1 MKIGEMSY
9 DDVSNSE
16 VRFLVT
22 RAERNRK
29 IIEAMEAETALALVS
44 RKAARDL
51 LIKDGIYTK
60 KGKLRAE
67 FGGEGSKKK
76 SSAA

>member
-1 MKIGEMSY
+1 M
-9 DDVSNSE
+9 
-16 VRFLVT
+16 T

-29 IIEAMEAETALALVS
+29 IIEAMEAETALALTS

-51 LIKDGIYTK
+51 LIRDGIYTK
-60 KGKLRAE
+60 DGKLRAE
-67 FGGEGSKKK
+67 FGGEPSKKK